1 MFNPIVVNYEYTTNL
16 YQARQWLESL
26 PDTFAADFEAASK
39 FTKEEKSL
47 FQYRLDNYNLT
58 FEEKLLY
65 NQYIQSDGLSHPS
78 LTVITHLS
86 VAWSED
92 EGYVII
98 CDTDALREYIGL
110 YLITTDRTQIWHN
123 AVYDFSHIYYLTGSI
138 PKNFIDTQLL
148 SRNMLNNADSSKDRT
163 SLKYLMGE
171 YYGDWGI
178 SKDSFTLEE
187 MYNPK
192 TIRYS
197 ATDATATHKLY
208 SLIQE
213 ELASWKI

>member
-1 MFNPIVVNYEYTTNL
+1 M
-16 YQARQWLESL
+16 
-26 PDTFAADFEAASK
+26 
-39 FTKEEKSL
+39 
-47 FQYRLDNYNLT
+47 
-58 FEEKLLY
+58 
-65 NQYIQSDGLSHPS
+65 
-78 LTVITHLS
+78 
-86 VAWSED
+86 
-92 EGYVII
+92 
-98 CDTDALREYIGL
+98 
-110 YLITTDRTQIWHN
+110 ITTDRTQIWHN